1 MPETTYTA
9 LAGPPTMEP
18 VPAYIL
24 AGGASSRFGA
34 DKARADVSGTPLI
47 RRIADGLA
55 GVCVSVSAVAQ
66 SSDAFDDLGLRT
78 IADAAPGCGPV
89 QGLLTALTDT
99 AQSHEPGWAMLAAC
113 DMLPRDAA
121 MYTVLLAECRA
132 LPGDRRALACR
143 TDRWHPMPGLYH
155 TDLIPH
161 LAAYL
166 ADGGRSFQGFLARA
180 SSAAAVATS
189 ACDRLGDILHVTTP
203 HDLPGGLRLT

>member
-1 MPETTYTA
+1 MPESTPTDHPD
-9 LAGPPTMEP
+9 PPTMEP

-24 AGGASSRFGA
+24 AGGASSRFGG
-34 DKARADVSGTPLI
+34 DKARADVGGTPLI
-47 RRIADGLA
+47 RRVADGLV
-55 GVCVSVSAVAQ
+55 GVCGSVTAVAQ
-66 SSDAFDDLGLRT
+66 STDAFASVGLRT
-78 IADAAPGCGPV
+78 IADAAPGTGPV
-89 QGLLTALTDT
+89 QGLLTALTDR
-99 AQSHEPGWAMLAAC
+99 AQSHGAGWVLLAAC
-113 DMLPRDAA
+113 DMLPSDAA
-121 MYTVLLAECRA
+121 MYTALLAECRA
-132 LPGDRRALACR
+132 MPGDRCALACR

-166 ADGGRSFQGFLARA
+166 ADGCRSFQGFLARA